1 MSTYSGSYFKDEM
14 LGHPN
19 NLDVDHLEQTGSNST
34 GNLKHKL
41 LLLRILYNIFSM
53 GFISLPQN
61 PKYPNTLSQLI
72 MESEIKKNW
81 HIPKFCNIHYYTAP
95 VPIPHRVGHEI
106 DLPGTWYPPTGGPCN
121 REDLW
126 AGEGTQNCLLPSY
139 LIQIESI
146 QYSIHT
152 KCIGFECN

>member
-81 HIPKFCNIHYYTAP
+81 HIPNVLYHSLIHRSCTRNKKHNT
-95 VPIPHRVGHEI
+95 IEI
-106 DLPGTWYPPTGGPCN
+106 
-121 REDLW
+121 
-126 AGEGTQNCLLPSY
+126 
-139 LIQIESI
+139 
-146 QYSIHT
+146 
-152 KCIGFECN
+152 F